1 MEIKLPNV
9 DKKLLTNPFLAPK
22 KQTIRVNTTMQTSI
36 IGPVMEESKFIVTSI
51 YTFVLII
58 IPLKTYFFN
67 DLEKSINKN
76 YLSIIKVIK
85 QVKRTLYN
93 EY

>member
-1 MEIKLPNV
+1 
-9 DKKLLTNPFLAPK
+9 
-22 KQTIRVNTTMQTSI
+22 
-36 IGPVMEESKFIVTSI
+36 MEESKFIVTSI

-58 IPLKTYFFN
+58 IPSKTYFFN
-67 DLEKSINKN
+67 GLEKSINKN